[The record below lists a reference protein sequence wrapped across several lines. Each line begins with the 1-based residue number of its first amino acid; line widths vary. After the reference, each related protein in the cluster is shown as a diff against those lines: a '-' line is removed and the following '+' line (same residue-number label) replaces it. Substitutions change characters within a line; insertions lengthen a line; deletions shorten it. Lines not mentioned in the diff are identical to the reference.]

1 MKKQLLLA
9 VALLMMLGARADEGM
24 WIPMLIG
31 KNYDEMQRLGLKL
44 TKDDLYSINHS
55 SMKDAILQFGGGCT
69 AEMIS
74 NNGLLLTNHHC
85 GYDAIA
91 GLSTVEH
98 DLLDNGFFAHNM
110 QEELPAPGVTA
121 LFLQRMEDV
130 TDEVKKFVGNAT
142 GENYSKRFD
151 EIRKVIET
159 REGQKGKFVANVKE
173 YFNGNQYFLLIY
185 KRYMD
190 VRLVGNPPK
199 SLGKFG
205 GDTDNWMW
213 PRHTADFSMF
223 RIYAG
228 KDNEPAAYS
237 AANVPYHPG
246 KFLPVS
252 IKGVDEGDYAMI
264 FGYPGRTNRYEVS
277 YGVDLSIS
285 TTNPSIVAIRTLRLN
300 IMKRHM
306 DKDSATYLQLTS
318 LYSRI
323 ANYWKYFIGQTEQL
337 KRLHVVEKKKA
348 DEDAFTAWARTNG
361 DPELMSKFANMY
373 AGYKPYAKQAVYY
386 SECFRASALARMA
399 SAAKP
404 LYDYYEKNADPNEDS
419 VKKYAAMIQTA
430 RRSMVREF
438 DLGTEK
444 EMLAE
449 MTRLYYENVDKSQ
462 LPDIY
467 AKVIFN
473 KEPSPAKAPVKG
485 KGKKSVV
492 PVDKDAL
499 PTYTGSSY
507 TDYSNYVFAHTIFA
521 DSNVFNE
528 FVAHPSF
535 ARLKND
541 AAIQYAMSFVTNYTT
556 NYQPKIEAFTYGKA
570 DLAREYL
577 KEMMKWKTDKQF
589 YPDANSTMRV
599 TYGTVK
605 SYNPQDGVHY
615 NYYTTLD
622 GLMAKYKPGD
632 EEFDVPQDLITLYKA
647 KDFGRYADASDG
659 KLHTCFI
666 TNNDITGGNS
676 GSPCINANGELIGA
690 AFDGNWEAM
699 SGDIAFDR
707 KYKRTI
713 VCDIRYILF
722 LIDKMGHAD
731 NLIKEM
737 DIRE

>member
-1 MKKQLLLA
+1 MKKSILLVFA
-9 VALLMMLGARADEGM
+9 TIMMLGARADEGM

-31 KNYDEMQRLGLKL
+31 KNYDEMQRMGLKL
-44 TKDDLYSINHS
+44 TKEDLYSINHS

-91 GLSTVEH
+91 NLSTV
-98 DLLDNGFFAHNM
+98 DRNLLDNGFWAHNM
-110 QEELPAPGVTA
+110 QEEMPAAGVTA
-121 LFLQRMEDV
+121 LFLQRMDDV
-130 TDEVKKFVGNAT
+130 TDEVKKYVGTST
-142 GENYSKRFD
+142 GEVYTKRFE
-151 EIRKVIET
+151 EIKKVIEE
-159 REGQKGKFVANVKE
+159 REGMKGKFVANVKE

-185 KRYMD
+185 KKYTD

-228 KDNEPAAYS
+228 ADNEPAPY
-237 AANVPYHPG
+237 NINNKPYHPG

-252 IKGVDEGDYAMI
+252 IKGVEEGDYAMI

-277 YGVDLSIS
+277 YGVDLAVN
-285 TTNPSIVAIRTLRLN
+285 TTNPSIVAIRDLRLA

-306 DKDSATYLQLTS
+306 DRDKSVYLQLTS
-318 LYSRI
+318 RYSSI

-337 KRLHVVEKKKA
+337 QRLHVIDDKKKN
-348 DEDAFTAWARTNG
+348 EEEFTAWARSNGG
-361 DPELMSKFANMY
+361 DPELMSKFAVAY
-373 AGYKPYAKQAVYY
+373 ADYKPYAKHAVYY
-386 SECFRASALARMA
+386 NECYRSSALARMA
-399 SAAKP
+399 GALKP
-404 LYDYYEKNADPNEDS
+404 LYDYYEKNAKPDEDS
-419 VKKYAAMIQTA
+419 VRKYITAAQTA
-430 RRSMVREF
+430 RRSLVKEF

-444 EMLAE
+444 EILAE
-449 MTRLYYENVDKSQ
+449 MTRMYYENVDKTQ

-467 AKVIFN
+467 TSVIFN
-473 KEPSPAKAPVKG
+473 KNCV
-485 KGKKSVV
+485 GKKC
-492 PVDKDAL
+492 DKVKDKETL
-499 PTYTGSSY
+499 PCYTGTTYTQY
-507 TDYSNYVFAHTIFA
+507 ADYVFAHTIVA
-521 DSNVFNE
+521 DSNVFNT
-528 FVAHPSF
+528 FCTKPTFKA
-535 ARLKND
+535 LKND
-541 AAIQYAMSFVTNYTT
+541 AAVQYAMSFVNNYTK
-556 NYQPKIEAFTYGKA
+556 NYQPKVEAFSYKKA
-570 DLAREYL
+570 ELAKEYL
-577 KEMMKWKTDKQF
+577 REMMLQKKDKMF

-599 TYGTVK
+599 TYGKVK

-615 NYYTTLD
+615 NFYTTLD
-622 GLMAKYKPGD
+622 GLMAKYKPGS
-632 EEFDVPQDLITLYKA
+632 EEFDAPIELVNLYKA
-647 KDFGRYADASDG
+647 KDFGRYADAVDG
-659 KLHTCFI
+659 KIHTCFI
-666 TNNDITGGNS
+666 TTDDITGGNS

-699 SGDIAFDR
+699 SGDIAFDK

-713 VCDIRYILF
+713 VCDVRYILF

-737 DIRE
+737 DIRD